1 MAILVAKEKQGSPLA
16 VILIIAAVVIVAAVG
31 VYYLFFSPAP
41 AIEKIIVSQDLQ
53 SISQVSKV
61 NIDTQAITQSAAYS
75 KLVPRLPALNPSGY
89 GRTNPF
95 LPF

>member
-1 MAILVAKEKQGSPLA
+1 MAIVVAGEKQRSPLFA
-16 VILIIAAVVIVAAVG
+16 ISATLVIALVVG
-31 VYYLFFSPAP
+31 VGAYYLFFSPAP

-61 NIDTQAITQSAAYS
+61 NIDTQAITESPIY
-75 KLVPRLPALNPSGY
+75 KTLVQKLPALQASGY
-89 GRTNPF
+89 GRANPF

>member
-1 MAILVAKEKQGSPLA
+1 MAIVVEGEKQRSPLFA
-16 VILIIAAVVIVAAVG
+16 IIAAIVLVVVLGFGA
-31 VYYLFFSPAP
+31 YYLFFSPAP

-61 NIDTQAITQSAAYS
+61 NIDTQSITGSSIYKTLVS
-75 KLVPRLPALNPSGY
+75 KMPAQQLTGY
-89 GRTNPF
+89 GRANPF

>member
-1 MAILVAKEKQGSPLA
+1 MAIVVSGEKQKSPFFAILA
-16 VILIIAAVVIVAAVG
+16 TGVIVIVLGVG
-31 VYYLFFSPAP
+31 AYYLFFSPAP

-61 NIDTQAITQSAAYS
+61 NIDTQAITESPIY
-75 KLVPRLPALNPSGY
+75 KTLVQKLPALQASGY
-89 GRTNPF
+89 GRANPF

>member
-1 MAILVAKEKQGSPLA
+1 MAIVVAGEKQRSPLFA
-16 VILIIAAVVIVAAVG
+16 ISATLVIALVVG
-31 VYYLFFSPAP
+31 VGAYYLFFSPAP

-61 NIDTQAITQSAAYS
+61 NIDTQAITESPIY
-75 KLVPRLPALNPSGY
+75 KTLVQKLPALQVSGY
-89 GRTNPF
+89 GRANPF

>member
-1 MAILVAKEKQGSPLA
+1 MAILVAKEKQGNPLA
-16 VILIIAAVVIVAAVG
+16 VILIIAAVLIVVSLS

-61 NIDTQAITQSAAYS
+61 NINTQAITDSAAYKSLVS
-75 KLVPRLPALNPSGY
+75 KLPALNPSGY

-95 LPF
+95 IPF